1 MILIL
6 TYILSFF
13 CHLVLAKETCLEDG
27 SLLTFKVNGSLLSL
41 AHQMQH
47 FYVPITKTMSGWK
60 LSGAEYQKQKAQQ
73 EYNLQNNH
81 VHK

>member
-1 MILIL
+1 MIL
-6 TYILSFF
+6 S
-13 CHLVLAKETCLEDG
+13 
-27 SLLTFKVNGSLLSL
+27 SPSKVNGSLLSL

-81 VHK
+81 VHKWIDQEIS